1 MNRPIK
7 IVPAIKRFKLRQV
20 GCWEHLDLEFL
31 PGLNIITEESSAWG
45 KDTIFRAILHA
56 LNPTTHLECGL
67 TPTFGAEKGSISVEF
82 MSAVQSTRLWL
93 LSDGPVH
100 RHVASSG
107 ESIFRRLSVL
117 LAATTPT
124 MSLLIENEVTGI
136 LDANTYSQVVT
147 LLNSSH
153 CQVICQIAHRLE
165 VESFT
170 GARIYACYMETKDKA
185 SMKLQQVGRGY
196 P

>member
-1 MNRPIK
+1 
-7 IVPAIKRFKLRQV
+7 
-20 GCWEHLDLEFL
+20 
-31 PGLNIITEESSAWG
+31 
-45 KDTIFRAILHA
+45 
-56 LNPTTHLECGL
+56 
-67 TPTFGAEKGSISVEF
+67 
-82 MSAVQSTRLWL
+82 
-93 LSDGPVH
+93 
-100 RHVASSG
+100 
-107 ESIFRRLSVL
+107 
-117 LAATTPT
+117 

-165 VESFT
+165 VESFP

-196 P
+196 T